1 VFRLRSVT
9 GVELVN
15 ANGFANVSVLGT
27 GDGDTLDFGGATLVG
42 ITRIDAGAG
51 NDTVVGGESADTI
64 VGGEGNDTL
73 AGGGGGDLFL
83 VGPNTGID
91 AYAGGAGTDRIQ
103 ATAANTAILVS
114 ALSGIEEIHAGGF
127 RGVTVVGSV
136 AGDVLD
142 FSGTV
147 LTGIRLIDGGNG
159 SDTITGSAGA
169 DVIFGNHGADTIA
182 AGEGND
188 TIRFGVNTD
197 DFIDGGAGIDTLVSM
212 VDGAS
217 LVWTRVSGVEV
228 VNAFATFDEVLLG
241 TTGNDVLDFS
251 AVALLGVSR
260 IDALGGADTVI
271 GSMGSDFIVGGAG
284 GDTLTGG
291 GSADVFA
298 FERTTDSTAAA
309 FDTITDFLQGT
320 DLVDLSRIDANT
332 GVAGD
337 QAFAFL
343 GVAGFGGVAGQAR
356 VDQGTPGITALELD
370 VNGDAIADMRIEL
383 VGTHA
388 LQATDLVL

>member
-1 VFRLRSVT
+1 
-9 GVELVN
+9 
-15 ANGFANVSVLGT
+15 
-27 GDGDTLDFGGATLVG
+27 
-42 ITRIDAGAG
+42 
-51 NDTVVGGESADTI
+51 
-64 VGGEGNDTL
+64 
-73 AGGGGGDLFL
+73 
-83 VGPNTGID
+83 
-91 AYAGGAGTDRIQ
+91 
-103 ATAANTAILVS
+103 
-114 ALSGIEEIHAGGF
+114 
-127 RGVTVVGSV
+127 V

-241 TTGNDVLDFS
+241 TAASDVLDFS

-356 VDQGTPGITALELD
+356 VDQGTPGITALEVD